1 MSALAPTNVA
11 RAKPADRDAWQAARR
26 GFACRCPA
34 CGEGKMFRAFLKVV
48 DQCAVCDEELHHHRA
63 DDAPPYFTIFI
74 VGHFVIAAILA
85 FDEYWPDAPYWL
97 HALLWSAFIIVSSLW
112 LLPLVKGA
120 LVGYQWALRM
130 HGFGGIS
137 DEEAM
142 ARLATAKPTIG
153 AADRSA

>member
-34 CGEGKMFRAFLKVV
+34 CGEGRLYKSYLKVA
-48 DQCAVCDEELHHHRA
+48 DRCDVCGTELHHHRA

-130 HGFGGIS
+130 HGFGGVS

-142 ARLATAKPTIG
+142 ARLTAAKPAIG

>member
-1 MSALAPTNVA
+1 MTALASTNA
-11 RAKPADRDAWQAARR
+11 RARPADRDAWQAMRR

-34 CGEGKMFRAFLKVV
+34 CGEGKLYKSYLKVV
-48 DQCAVCDEELHHHRA
+48 DRCDVCGTELHHHRA

-74 VGHFVIAAILA
+74 VGHFVIAALLA
-85 FDEYWPDAPYWL
+85 FDEFWPDAPYWL

-130 HGFGGIS
+130 HGFGG
-137 DEEAM
+137 EEDMPA
-142 ARLATAKPTIG
+142 AHRPQIG
-153 AADRSA
+153 ATDRSA

>member
-1 MSALAPTNVA
+1 VTERNDMSALAPTNVA

-34 CGEGKMFRAFLKVV
+34 CGEGRLYKSYLKVA
-48 DQCAVCDEELHHHRA
+48 DRCDVCGTELHHHRA

-85 FDEYWPDAPYWL
+85 F
-97 HALLWSAFIIVSSLW
+97 W

-142 ARLATAKPTIG
+142 ARLTAAKPAIG